1 MLNLAVNGYSRKQVI
16 DQLHGRYGSR
26 GKVKFRY
33 ELLNSK
39 DVVLGELKVQA
50 GKIELNSLAEIKRTA
65 TFQITEQEGRDINW
79 LSDRIRPVFCL
90 QMHDGGWTEWPLGIF
105 LPSSPFRKDNNR
117 KIKRDIEAYDT
128 SQILVD
134 DKFTDRYRIAAG
146 TTYTTAIITI
156 LSSIDAWKINIPDH
170 PGTLAA
176 DKEFPIGTTKLQ
188 AVNQL
193 LSEINYTSLW
203 VDENGYFTALPYV
216 LPLNREVEYEYHN
229 DELSIIHPDSGGEEL
244 DLFGLPNKWVRY
256 VSNPDRDTV
265 LRSEYTNSLASS
277 PTSTLSR
284 GRTIV
289 DIDSVDD
296 IYDQATLDAY
306 VQRIAYNA
314 SQVYEKFE
322 FSTALMP
329 HHSFLDCLYI
339 EHTDFGISNKYIESS
354 WSMDL
359 QAGGIMTHNCRR
371 VVQI

>member
-1 MLNLAVNGYSRKQVI
+1 MLDLAVNGYSQQQVI
-16 DQLHGRYGSR
+16 DRLYGRTGSR
-26 GKVKFRY
+26 GIVKFRY

-39 DVVLGELKVQA
+39 DVVLGELKAQP
-50 GKIELNSLAEIKRTA
+50 GRIELNSLAEIKRTA
-65 TFQITEQEGRDINW
+65 TFQITEQEGQDINW

-90 QMHDGGWTEWPLGIF
+90 QMQDGGWAEWSLGIF

-134 DKFTDRYRIAAG
+134 DKFADRYRISAG
-146 TTYTTAIITI
+146 TTYTTAINTI
-156 LSSIDAWKINIPDH
+156 LSSIDAWKINIPNH

-193 LSEINYTSLW
+193 LSEVNFTSLW

-216 LPLNREVEYEYHN
+216 LPVNREVEHEYRN
-229 DELSIIHPDSGGEEL
+229 DDLSIIHPDSASEVL
-244 DLFGLPNKWVRY
+244 DLFDLPNKWVRY
-256 VSNPDRDTV
+256 VSNPDKETT

-296 IYDQATLDAY
+296 IYDQTTLDAY
-306 VQRIAYNA
+306 VKRIAYDA
-314 SQVYEKFE
+314 SQVYAKFD
-322 FSTALMP
+322 FSTAIMP
-329 HHSFLDCLYI
+329 HHSFLDCLFV
-339 EHTDFGISNKYIESS
+339 EHTDFGINSKYIESS

-359 QAGGIMTHNCRR
+359 TAGGTMTHNCRK
-371 VVQI
+371 VIQI